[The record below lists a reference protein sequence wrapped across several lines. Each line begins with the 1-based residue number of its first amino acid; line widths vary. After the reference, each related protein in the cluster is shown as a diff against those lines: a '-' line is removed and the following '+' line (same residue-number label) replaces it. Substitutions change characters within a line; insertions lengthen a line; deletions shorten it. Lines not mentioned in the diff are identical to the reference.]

1 MSPVTRMDYILTN
14 VFGTRTIHLEGQLF
28 NIQHIIYHLSR
39 VTFIVQIFL
48 FLILGRKL
56 VLRYNSR
63 VSNFYATPET
73 KTIGWVN
80 LLLYSFFVTSLMSII
95 FSLVGRSVFLESDSL
110 LLIPSAI
117 FSVLLFLIGFL
128 GYMQNYTVVDLVE
141 DELELVEFSIKQYNQ
156 AQLKDR
162 FLELF
167 EKQHIYRQ
175 CDLKITQ
182 ISMILHTNR
191 TYISNLI
198 NTEFNSTFSDFVNRY
213 RVAEARK
220 LLADSKQQNYSLNYV
235 SEASGFGSVN
245 SFIRIFRESEGITP
259 GKFRDRIFLQA
270 KEALEVK
277 R

>member
-1 MSPVTRMDYILTN
+1 MSPAARMDYLLTN
-14 VFGTRTIHLEGQLF
+14 AFGTKTIHVNGQLF
-28 NIQHIIYHLSR
+28 KVQHIIYLLSR
-39 VTFIVQIFL
+39 ITFIVQIFL

-63 VSNFYATPET
+63 VSNFYATLET
-73 KTIGWVN
+73 KTIAWVN

-95 FSLVGRSVFLESDSL
+95 FSLIGRSVFLESDIL

-117 FSVLLFLIGFL
+117 FSVLLFSIGFL

-141 DELELVEFSIKQYNQ
+141 DELESVEFSIKQYNHT
-156 AQLKDR
+156 QLKEK

-167 EKQHIYRQ
+167 ENQHIYKQR
-175 CDLKITQ
+175 DLKITQ
-182 ISMILHTNR
+182 ISMILQTNR

-270 KEALEVK
+270 QEAVEVK
-277 R
+277 I